1 MVGATSWEGDGR
13 TRTGW
18 GEGSRAC
25 ELEQLRNISRQ
36 LARLVG
42 WLLKRLKPF
51 FLPHPPSLF
60 LFVPSSCVI
69 YCGVLSAAAAAA
81 ALAAEAFVLTTSC
94 STYSV
99 VRATCA
105 ALEEGGGPEGGGRT
119 NSLGQE
125 FRTYYARIPNCLAS
139 PAADPTPPPPR
150 VNGRAS
156 G

>member
-51 FLPHPPSLF
+51 FLPHPPSLLPLPF
-60 LFVPSSCVI
+60 RPFVVCDILWRFVSGSG
-69 YCGVLSAAAAAA
+69 GVGGRGIRFNNQL
-81 ALAAEAFVLTTSC
+81 LHIFRC
-94 STYSV
+94 PCN
-99 VRATCA
+99 VRRI
-105 ALEEGGGPEGGGRT
+105 GGGGRT
-119 NSLGQE
+119 GGRREDELTRPGIPHLLCKNSKLS
-125 FRTYYARIPNCLAS
+125 CL
-139 PAADPTPPPPR
+139 PGCRPDAAAT
-150 VNGRAS
+150 S